1 MTSGFAEWRR
11 RLPDWARPRDEQ
23 EAAEERAILGRILF
37 AMVWLPIQ
45 LTLSLFLAAGGM
57 FLLLVLGLVLG
68 PFVGLFLLIR
78 RLVRR
83 PSPGLEGRP
92 APEA

>member
-1 MTSGFAEWRR
+1 MTSDIGVWLR
-11 RLPDWARPRDEQ
+11 RLSGWTRTKDEE

-37 AMVWLPIQ
+37 AMVWVPIQ
-45 LTLSLFLAAGGM
+45 VTLSLFLATGGM

-78 RLVRR
+78 RLVR
-83 PSPGLEGRP
+83 GP
-92 APEA
+92 APEPEGGSQGR

>member
-1 MTSGFAEWRR
+1 MTSSPGEWPR
-11 RLPDWARPRDEQ
+11 RLSARARAKDDQ

-37 AMVWLPIQ
+37 AMVWVPIQ
-45 LTLSLFLAAGGM
+45 VTLSLFLATGGM

-78 RLVRR
+78 RLVRG
-83 PSPGLEGRP
+83 PAPDPEGGSPG
-92 APEA
+92 A